1 MVMMIGAEVVVV
13 TVVEFDVRAVL
24 VGERGTVQ
32 LAVVCK
38 TFDQLVYLG
47 DVVGNSTVLKGKSL
61 VMLQPLEHHRYQI
74 HEWNLPFFE

>member
-1 MVMMIGAEVVVV
+1 MVMMIGAEAVAVM
-13 TVVEFDVRAVL
+13 VVEFDVRAVL

-61 VMLQPLEHHRYQI
+61 VMHHRYQI